1 MATSSINQP
10 HAAYGYT
17 GLDTVVGQDVIDL
30 EASAAVTSKRA
41 VTIGTNGKVALAA
54 HDSTASLVIGIAA
67 NGSTVTTGD
76 VVRVVVRG
84 VVTSVPCDGA
94 VAAGSI
100 LKRSVTT
107 TGSVAATASPA
118 AGETIGVA
126 LAASAS
132 NVVSVYVCKGV

>member
-1 MATSSINQP
+1 MPMINQP

-17 GLDTVVGQDVIDL
+17 GLDTVVGQTTIDL

-41 VTIGTNGKVALAA
+41 VAIGTNGKVALAA
-54 HDSTASLVIGIAA
+54 TDSTASLTLGIAS
-67 NGSTVTTGD
+67 NGSTVSTGD
-76 VVRVVVRG
+76 VVRVVTYG

-118 AGETIGVA
+118 AGEVIGFA

-132 NVVSVYVCKGV
+132 NVCTVFVCKSL